1 MKRKLNNFS
10 NSNKKQKIKHIYSN
24 DIDLLIKMLK
34 KLKLNDKIKNNF
46 KYLCCSILPNDF
58 KYSKKTLKLL
68 KQISDDYLCRLFQLA
83 NIFRQYRN
91 KKTLTVNDLTIA
103 KYFFKKLKT

>member
-10 NSNKKQKIKHIYSN
+10 NSSKKQKIKHIYSN

-46 KYLCCSILPNDF
+46 KYFCCSILPNDF

-68 KQISDDYLCRLFQLA
+68 KKISDDYLCRLFQLA

-103 KYFFKKLKT
+103 KYFLKN

>member
-10 NSNKKQKIKHIYSN
+10 NSSKKQKIKHIYSN

-46 KYLCCSILPNDF
+46 KYFCCSILPNDF

-103 KYFFKKLKT
+103 KYFLKN

>member
-10 NSNKKQKIKHIYSN
+10 NYNKKQKIKHIYSN

-46 KYLCCSILPNDF
+46 KYFCCSILPNDF
-58 KYSKKTLKLL
+58 KYSKKTLKIL
-68 KQISDDYLCRLFQLA
+68 KKISDDYLCRLFQLA

-103 KYFFKKLKT
+103 KFFLKN

>member
-10 NSNKKQKIKHIYSN
+10 YSNKKQKIKHIYSN

-46 KYLCCSILPNDF
+46 KYFCCSILPNDF

-68 KQISDDYLCRLFQLA
+68 KKISDDYLCRLFQLG
-83 NIFRQYRN
+83 NIFRQHRN

-103 KYFFKKLKT
+103 KYFLKN

>member
-1 MKRKLNNFS
+1 MKRKLNIFS

-46 KYLCCSILPNDF
+46 KYFCCSILPNDF

-103 KYFFKKLKT
+103 KYFLKN

>member
-10 NSNKKQKIKHIYSN
+10 NSSKKQKIKHIYSN

-46 KYLCCSILPNDF
+46 KYFCCSILPNDF

-103 KYFFKKLKT
+103 KYFLKT